1 MARFLTALLLVCA
14 ATLARAETMVV
25 ALSTPSVEVS
35 ANFSGTHLALFGV
48 VERDHA
54 TVSRAGKYELVVVV
68 EGPSETLLVQQK
80 QRVAGIWVN
89 VEGTVFA
96 DMPSFFAV
104 YTTPDAGHLLTEY
117 ADDRLSLAS
126 LTAQVRSSAAFKDAV
141 VRSREEDA
149 LYVED
154 VGAVTRLTDTFFRTL
169 IHLPPLI
176 EDGDYT
182 VTTHLFADNVRLDAT
197 EAVFTVAKVG
207 IEQRLF
213 WFATERPLVYGLGV
227 VVLALVTG
235 YVGGILFRR
244 N

>member
-1 MARFLTALLLVCA
+1 MGRLLAALLLVLSA
-14 ATLARAETMVV
+14 SVARAETMVV
-25 ALSTPSVEVS
+25 ALSTPSIEVS
-35 ANFSGTHLALFGV
+35 ANFAGTHLALFGV

-89 VEGTVFA
+89 AEGTVFA

-117 ADDRLSLAS
+117 ADERLSLAS
-126 LTAQVRSSAAFKDAV
+126 LTANIRTRADFKEAV
-141 VRSREEDA
+141 VRVRQDDA
-149 LYVED
+149 LFVED
-154 VGAVTRLTDTFFRTL
+154 VGAVTRLTDMFFRTL

-176 EDGDYT
+176 DDGDYT
-182 VTTHLFADNVRLDAT
+182 VTTHLFADGVRLDTT

-207 IEQRLF
+207 IEQSLF
-213 WFATERPLVYGLGV
+213 WFATERPLFYGLGV
-227 VVLALVTG
+227 VLLALVTG
-235 YVGGILFRR
+235 YVGGIVFRR